1 MILFS
6 AKVNQFP
13 ILGDKVNFLIGN
25 IIGALID
32 KLKKLSKIVC

>member
-13 ILGDKVNFLIGN
+13 VSGDKVNFLIRSINGW
-25 IIGALID
+25 LID
-32 KLKKLSKIVC
+32 KLKKAV